1 MRIPIR
7 RIGKSKGLTFPT
19 SLSAQIGLQDEA
31 DVSVEDGVIVV
42 RVPAS
47 PVRAGWAEASK
58 ALAAVGDDALVMPQ
72 FVNQDEVNPW

>member
-19 SLSAQIGLQDEA
+19 GLSAQIGLQDEA

>member
-1 MRIPIR
+1 MRIPVR
-7 RIGKSKGLTFPT
+7 RIGKSKGLIFPT
-19 SLSAQIGLQDEA
+19 SLLPAIGLQDEA
-31 DVSVEDGVIVV
+31 DVSIEDGVIVV

>member
-7 RIGKSKGLTFPT
+7 RIGKSNGLTFPT

-31 DVSVEDGVIVV
+31 EVSVKDGVIVV
-42 RVPAS
+42 HDLAS

>member
-1 MRIPIR
+1 MRVPIR
-7 RIGKSKGLTFPT
+7 RIGKLKGLIFPT
-19 SLSAQIGLQDEA
+19 SLLAQIGLQNEA

-72 FVNQDEVNPW
+72 FVNRDEVNPW